1 MSKGFAVVRVIA
13 ILLGGAIALWIST
26 AVTLNLTIA
35 RQSPALVERWWPAS
49 ITAKVT
55 LGQQLLIGS
64 QQPKPETVDSVRAGL
79 RGAALREPINTDA
92 LGTLATLD
100 EYRKN
105 QKRAR
110 ALFLA
115 SEAVS
120 RRNTLSQ
127 FWLIEDAVGRGD
139 IAGAITH
146 YNRAMLVSN
155 EARMTLIPVLVS
167 ASSDPNITK
176 ALMPLLARRP
186 LWWKEYM
193 TQLGKSGDNAAT
205 MTAALR
211 VTRLDVRNPDD
222 AVLAQDILRR
232 LVTIGD
238 GRDAIIAANRLEGLS
253 GTTRSLRDG
262 RFEAPANV
270 LPFAWWLRDEPSIRA
285 YRDTVPNGSIGL
297 RISTNSGAG
306 GGVAQQMIGLA
317 PGQYTFTG
325 QAGGVP
331 SDPTARPVIDIVC
344 TTGTALTHAVL
355 EPAGD
360 NGSRIRFVFH
370 IPARGC
376 PLQWVSIA
384 TAPAVDTD
392 MWLDNLA
399 ITG

>member
-1 MSKGFAVVRVIA
+1 MLKSLGVVRVIA
-13 ILLGGAIALWIST
+13 ILLGGAIALWLST
-26 AVTLNLTIA
+26 AITLSLTIA
-35 RQSPALVERWWPAS
+35 RQAPAIVQSWWPAS
-49 ITAKVT
+49 VMAKVT
-55 LGQQLLIGS
+55 LGQQLLIGAR
-64 QQPKPETVDSVRAGL
+64 QPEPQTVDSARASL
-79 RGAALREPINTDA
+79 RDAALREPVNTEA

-100 EYRKN
+100 EYRKD

-155 EARMTLIPVLVS
+155 ESRTTLIPVLVG
-167 ASSDPNITK
+167 ASSDPNIIK

-186 LWWKEYM
+186 LWWRDYM
-193 TQLGKSGDNAAT
+193 TQLGKSGDNAAA
-205 MTAALR
+205 MMAALHA
-211 VTRLDVRNPDD
+211 TRLDVRNPDD

-232 LVTIGD
+232 LVAIGA
-238 GRDAIIAANRLEGLS
+238 GGSAIIAANRLEGLP
-253 GTTRSLRDG
+253 GITRSLRDG
-262 RFEAPANV
+262 GFETPVNV

-297 RISTNSGAG
+297 RVSTNSGTG

-317 PGQYTFTG
+317 PGQYVLVG
-325 QAGGVP
+325 QAGGIP
-331 SDPTARPVIDIVC
+331 ADPTARPTIDITC
-344 TTGTALTHAVL
+344 GTGTPLMHAIL
-355 EPAGD
+355 ASSGED
-360 NGSRIRFVFH
+360 GSGFRFVFH
-370 IPARGC
+370 VPAMNC
-376 PLQWVSIA
+376 PLQWISIA

-392 MWLDNLA
+392 MWIDNLS
-399 ITG
+399 ITR